1 MSRKTLWGAFATLMV
16 LAASACSSEY
26 RATSPKEVRA
36 LAGSPEAVAAR
47 EEAERNLRNIVE
59 TYAEHTPLALGL
71 VVVHDECI
79 GGRARR
85 WLDPDGEEPYKIR
98 CSMRVTA
105 YYGAAPERI
114 VSVLDGILAVGDR
127 TGSGIA
133 FTHHVDGPL
142 VDQYRDGRDQEPEAP
157 ELSAPG
163 QTLSWDPVRDDR
175 PYLVF
180 EEPQECPAGD
190 LPLTRCVRDPESG
203 TVAAVRKR
211 HGMVF
216 RLALTAP
223 DYYRVLKKG

>member
-1 MSRKTLWGAFATLMV
+1 MSRKTLWGAFATLVV
-16 LAASACSSEY
+16 LAASACSSEH
-26 RATSPKEVRA
+26 RATSPEEVRT
-36 LAGSPEAVAAR
+36 LAGSPEAITAR
-47 EEAERNLRNIVE
+47 DEAERNLRNIVE
-59 TYAEHTPLALGL
+59 AYAEHTQLALGL
-71 VVVHDECI
+71 VVVNDECL

-85 WLDPDGEEPYKIR
+85 WLDPDGAERYKIR

-114 VSVLDGILAVGDR
+114 VSVLDGILAAGDR

-142 VDQYRDGRDQEPEAP
+142 VDQYRGGQGQEPEVP

-175 PYLVF
+175 PHLLV

-211 HGMVF
+211 YGMVF

>member
-1 MSRKTLWGAFATLMV
+1 MR
-16 LAASACSSEY
+16 
-26 RATSPKEVRA
+26 
-36 LAGSPEAVAAR
+36 
-47 EEAERNLRNIVE
+47 AER
-59 TYAEHTPLALGL
+59 
-71 VVVHDECI
+71 
-79 GGRARR
+79 
-85 WLDPDGEEPYKIR
+85 YKIR

-114 VSVLDGILAVGDR
+114 VSVLDGILAAGDGA
-127 TGSGIA
+127 GSRIA
-133 FTHHVDGPL
+133 FTHDVDGPL
-142 VDQYRDGRDQEPEAP
+142 VDQYRGGQDQEPEVP

-175 PYLVF
+175 PYLVI

-190 LPLTRCVRDPESG
+190 LPLTRCVREPESG

-211 HGMVF
+211 YGMVF